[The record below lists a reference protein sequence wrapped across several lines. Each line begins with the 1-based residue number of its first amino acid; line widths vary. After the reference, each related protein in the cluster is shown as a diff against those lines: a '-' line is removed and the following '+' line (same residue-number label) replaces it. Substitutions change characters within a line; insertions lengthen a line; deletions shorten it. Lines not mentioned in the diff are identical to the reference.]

1 MAPRKAGTWISLCN
15 CACFAL
21 GALVSLLSVSPA
33 LASTFKSPSPRPY
46 LAQESTAGNPEG
58 SAASI
63 DQTRSLAPAT
73 NATLP
78 GADQPA
84 TALSDSEPITSK
96 PKPTLLEEV
105 LANPLLVASIMFA
118 VLYLGV
124 LLPAQRSTK
133 RAQREQEEQI
143 ANLKKNDRV
152 VTSFGVHGVVVSTQ
166 PDAKTVT
173 IRIDESS
180 NAKLTVNRDTIR
192 VVKKD

>member
-1 MAPRKAGTWISLCN
+1 MALS
-15 CACFAL
+15 AL
-21 GALVSLLSVSPA
+21 GGYQDDGGVTGVG
-33 LASTFKSPSPRPY
+33 SPSVAKAPEASGQVTSAPVTSAPGSPSVAVDARGGEAG
-46 LAQESTAGNPEG
+46 LAAGL
-58 SAASI
+58 
-63 DQTRSLAPAT
+63 Q
-73 NATLP
+73 
-78 GADQPA
+78 
-84 TALSDSEPITSK
+84 K
-96 PKPTLLEEV
+96 PKPTLFEEI
-105 LANPLLVASIMFA
+105 LGNPLLVASIMFA

-133 RAQREQEEQI
+133 RAQREQEEQL

-180 NAKLTVNRDTIR
+180 NAKLTLNRDTIR

>member
-1 MAPRKAGTWISLCN
+1 MS
-15 CACFAL
+15 FAVVV
-21 GALVSLLSVSPA
+21 GSQDGVQVGSGEVSPS
-33 LASTFKSPSPRPY
+33 ASG
-46 LAQESTAGNPEG
+46 APEG
-58 SAASI
+58 SGAVNSVQPVSSPSAPVVDVRSGDSGIAAGI
-63 DQTRSLAPAT
+63 QKA
-73 NATLP
+73 
-78 GADQPA
+78 
-84 TALSDSEPITSK
+84 
-96 PKPTLLEEV
+96 KPTLFEEI
-105 LANPLLVASIMFA
+105 LGNPLLVASVMFA

-133 RAQREQEEQI
+133 RSQREQEEQL

-152 VTSFGVHGVVVSTQ
+152 VTSFGVHGVVVGTQ